1 MSRRVSTR
9 TVGWLYSFIHFS
21 VEVCCFYFLFSRL
34 PSSALW
40 VVYAF
45 LFDALAFVPQ
55 CFIGLWVD
63 AIGRETLGIW
73 GAILLILA
81 LCIPW
86 NIPAFLLLTLGNAMV
101 HISGAKHTLSS
112 SEGRISPCSAFV
124 AGGSFGVITGQLLGA
139 VGDSFLW
146 IPLVCMLLSLGMC
159 IYIFRCH
166 NLEKGEFC
174 SFHVSSDT
182 LPLGWIV
189 LLAFLSAAI
198 RAYVAYAIPIAWKK
212 ETIHGIF
219 LFCSM
224 GIGKYLGGVLCDRI
238 GYQRTATLSLLISLP
253 FLLFGNRLMAVSL
266 IGVGLFSMTMPV
278 TVAILASTFPK
289 NPAFAFGI
297 TTVALFVG
305 TAPAFF
311 IRPEGLLVNQIIVL
325 ILGLL
330 AAISLKLS
338 LKRRC

>member
-1 MSRRVSTR
+1 MLKPISTR
-9 TVGWLYSFIHFS
+9 SVGWLYGFVHFA

-34 PSSALW
+34 QALTLW
-40 VVYAF
+40 PVYAF

-55 CFIGLWVD
+55 CFMGLWLD
-63 AIGRETLGIW
+63 RLGRERFGII
-73 GAILLILA
+73 GCIFLILA
-81 LCIPW
+81 LLLPMDLI
-86 NIPAFLLLTLGNAMV
+86 ALLFLTAGNAMV

-112 SEGRISPCSAFV
+112 AEGKITPCSIFV

-139 VGDSFLW
+139 AGSCFLW
-146 IPLVCMLLSLGMC
+146 IPLVCMLLALGACIAIFFGHKLERGEVCSFRVSSETLSLG
-159 IYIFRCH
+159 
-166 NLEKGEFC
+166 L
-174 SFHVSSDT
+174 
-182 LPLGWIV
+182 IV
-189 LLAFLSAAI
+189 LFAFLSAAI
-198 RAYVAYAIPIAWKK
+198 RAYVAYAIPTAWKK
-212 ETIHGIF
+212 ETIHAIF

-238 GYQRTATLSLLISLP
+238 GYQKTATLSLLFSLP
-253 FLLFGNRLMAVSL
+253 FLLFGNHLMGISL

-278 TVAILASTFPK
+278 TVAILASAFPR

-311 IRPEGLLVNQIIVL
+311 IRPEGLLINQLIVL

-330 AAISLKLS
+330 AAISLKFS

>member
-1 MSRRVSTR
+1 MSGRISTR

-21 VEVCCFYFLFSRL
+21 VEVCCFFFLFSRL
-34 PSSALW
+34 PSSELW
-40 VVYAF
+40 VIYAF

-63 AIGRETLGIW
+63 TIGRETVGIW
-73 GAILLILA
+73 GTILLILA
-81 LCIPW
+81 LFLPW
-86 NIPAFLLLTLGNAMV
+86 NFIAFLLLTLGNAMV
-101 HISGAKHTLSS
+101 HISGAKHTLNST
-112 SEGRISPCSAFV
+112 EGRITPCSAFV

-139 VGDSFLW
+139 AGERFLW
-146 IPLVCMLLSLGMC
+146 IPLVCMFLSLGMC
-159 IYIFRCH
+159 IYISLCH
-166 NLEKGEFC
+166 RLEKGDLC
-174 SFHVSSDT
+174 SFRVSSDT
-182 LPLGWIV
+182 LSLGWIV
-189 LLAFLSAAI
+189 VLAFLSAAI

-253 FLLFGNRLMAVSL
+253 FLLFGNSLMAVSL

-278 TVAILASTFPK
+278 TVAILASAFPQ

-325 ILGLL
+325 TLGIL
-330 AAISLKLS
+330 AAVSLKLS

>member
-1 MSRRVSTR
+1 MTGSISTR
-9 TVGWLYSFIHFS
+9 TTGWLYGFVHFS

-34 PSSALW
+34 QFTDFW
-40 VVYAF
+40 VIYAF

-55 CFIGLWVD
+55 CFMGLWLD
-63 AIGRETLGIW
+63 RLGRERFGIF
-73 GAILLILA
+73 GCILLILA
-81 LCIPW
+81 LLLPVDTI
-86 NIPAFLLLTLGNAMV
+86 AFLLLTTGNAMV

-112 SEGRISPCSAFV
+112 AEGKITPCSIFV

-139 VGDSFLW
+139 TGSHLLW
-146 IPLVCMLLSLGMC
+146 IPLVCMLLALGACIIVFLRHKLKKGELCSFRVSSNTLSLG
-159 IYIFRCH
+159 
-166 NLEKGEFC
+166 L
-174 SFHVSSDT
+174 
-182 LPLGWIV
+182 IV
-189 LLAFLSAAI
+189 LFAFLSAAI

-224 GIGKYLGGVLCDRI
+224 GLGKYLGGVLCDRI
-238 GYQRTATLSLLISLP
+238 GYQKTATLSLLISLP
-253 FLLFGNRLMAVSL
+253 FLLFGNSLMSVSL

-278 TVAILASTFPK
+278 TVAILASAFPR

-311 IRPEGLLVNQIIVL
+311 IRPEGLIVNQIIVL
-325 ILGLL
+325 ILDIL

>member
-1 MSRRVSTR
+1 MAGRISTR
-9 TVGWLYSFIHFS
+9 TAGWLYGYIHFS

-34 PSSALW
+34 RFTEIW
-40 VVYAF
+40 VIYAF

-55 CFIGLWVD
+55 CFIGLWADSV
-63 AIGRETLGIW
+63 GRERIGIW
-73 GAILLILA
+73 GCILLILA
-81 LCIPW
+81 LFLPIDP
-86 NIPAFLLLTLGNAMV
+86 IAFLFLTLGNAMV

-112 SEGRISPCSAFV
+112 AEGKITPCSVFV
-124 AGGSFGVITGQLLGA
+124 AGGSFGVITGQLLGVA
-139 VGDSFLW
+139 GDSFLW
-146 IPLVCMLLSLGMC
+146 IPLVAMVLSLGCC
-159 IYIFRCH
+159 IFVFLSHRID
-166 NLEKGEFC
+166 KGELC
-174 SFHVSSDT
+174 SFRVKSAT
-182 LPLGWIV
+182 LSLGWIV
-189 LLAFLSAAI
+189 LFAFLSAAI

-224 GIGKYLGGVLCDRI
+224 GFGKYLGGVLCDRI
-238 GYQRTATLSLLISLP
+238 GYQRTTTLSLLISLP
-253 FLLFGNRLMAVSL
+253 FLLFGNSLMTLSL

-278 TVAILASTFPK
+278 TVAILVSAFPRT
-289 NPAFAFGI
+289 PAFAFGI

-311 IRPEGLLVNQIIVL
+311 LRPEDLLVNQIIVL
-325 ILGLL
+325 SLGIL